1 MSRWGKPTKNSK
13 ARDPR
18 YFLNEQQ
25 DPDDYFFGFEPDSN
39 PMPETAPEEGFVY
52 VDPEQG
58 SLDAVEAA
66 KDDGNPFGGMS
77 DRSPAESAVEDKIYD
92 LVDAID
98 QMGKSNPDLTDA
110 YIVLFRALQ
119 GAGVNV
125 NNVAMLAE
133 GKRNEEKA

>member
-25 DPDDYFFGFEPDSN
+25 V
-39 PMPETAPEEGFVY
+39 PEEGFIY
-52 VDPEQG
+52 SDPEQG
-58 SLDAVEAA
+58 SADAVEAA
-66 KDDGNPFGGMS
+66 KDDGNPFGEMS
-77 DRSPAESAVEDKIYD
+77 DRSSAEAAVEDKIYD

-98 QMGKSNPDLTDA
+98 QMGKSNPDMTDA
-110 YIVLFRALQ
+110 YIILFRALQ
-119 GAGVNV
+119 RAGVNV

-133 GKRNEEKA
+133 GKRDEEKA